1 MESADN
7 EARKFV
13 KMIRI
18 VRNVNE
24 DHENIKSNPIAKA

>member
-1 MESADN
+1 MPEN

-18 VRNVNE
+18 VRNYNE
-24 DHENIKSNPIAKA
+24 DDENIKSNPIAKA